1 MFNRQTVTSVSINL
15 SFACISFK
23 LTSAWTA
30 KSEKKVED
38 RYNGLTKEG
47 KDFFSEQ

>member
-1 MFNRQTVTSVSINL
+1 MFNRQTVTSVSISHL
-15 SFACISFK
+15 LAFSFK
-23 LTSAWTA
+23 LTSTWTA